1 MSAPSA
7 VNVLVPEGAAATGT
21 GPWEH
26 PALRAVSGAMLRPGG
41 LALTRR
47 ALELAAPLVGL
58 PQGALVADVGC
69 GPGETVALL
78 RERGLAAVGLDLS
91 ASLLDEARGRDEAM
105 PLIRANAGADA
116 EVGLPLR
123 TASLD
128 GAFCECVLSVL
139 PGREAVLAELARVL
153 RPGGVLV
160 WSDLYVRDGRPAGAW
175 RGTDGCADGGEP
187 RCSAPPVS
195 GRSCLAGAIPRAA
208 MEDMLQRTGFT
219 VLAFEDHSR
228 LLAELAGRLLFAGAG
243 LAELFGCGGSGGGR
257 PGYALLLARRNGHR
271 QGEPRGDA
279 S

>member
-7 VNVLVPEGAAATGT
+7 ANALVPKGAATGT

-26 PALRAVSGAMLRPGG
+26 PALRAVAGATLRPGG

-47 ALELAAPLVGL
+47 ALELAARLAGL
-58 PQGALVADVGC
+58 PQGARVADVGC

-78 RERGLAAVGLDLS
+78 RERGLTAVGLDLS
-91 ASLLDEARGRDEAM
+91 ASLLAEARGRDGAM
-105 PLIRANAGADA
+105 PLIRADAGANT

-139 PGREAVLAELARVL
+139 PGRQAVLAELARAL
-153 RPGGVLV
+153 RPGGVLA
-160 WSDLYVRDGRPAGAW
+160 WSDLYARDGRPAGAR
-175 RGTDGCADGGEP
+175 RGADGGEP
-187 RCSAPPVS
+187 RCSAPSVS
-195 GRSCLAGAIPRAA
+195 GRSCLTGAIPRAA
-208 MEDMLQRTGFT
+208 MEGVLQRTGFT

-243 LAELFGCGGSGGGR
+243 LAELFGCGGGGGGR
-257 PGYALLLARRNGHR
+257 PGYALLLARRNGPA
-271 QGEPRGDA
+271 QGEPWGDA

>member
-1 MSAPSA
+1 MSALSA
-7 VNVLVPEGAAATGT
+7 ANSFVPEGVATGT

-26 PALRAVSGAMLRPGG
+26 PTLRAVAGATLRPGG

-47 ALELAAPLVGL
+47 ALELAARLAGL
-58 PQGALVADVGC
+58 PQGARVADVGC

-78 RERGLAAVGLDLS
+78 RERGLTAVGLDLS
-91 ASLLDEARGRDEAM
+91 ASLLAEARGRDGAM
-105 PLIRANAGADA
+105 PLIRADAGADA

-139 PGREAVLAELARVL
+139 PGRQAVLAELARAL
-153 RPGGVLV
+153 RPGGVLA
-160 WSDLYVRDGRPAGAW
+160 WSDLYVRDGRTADAR
-175 RGTDGCADGGEP
+175 RGADGGEP
-187 RCSAPPVS
+187 RCSAP
-195 GRSCLAGAIPRAA
+195 RSCLAGAIPRAA
-208 MEDMLQRTGFT
+208 MEGMLQRTGFT

-243 LAELFGCGGSGGGR
+243 LAELFGCGGGGGGR
-257 PGYALLLARRNGHR
+257 PGYALLLARRDEHA
-271 QGEPRGDA
+271 PWGDA

>member
-1 MSAPSA
+1 MSALSA
-7 VNVLVPEGAAATGT
+7 ANALVPKGAATGT

-26 PALRAVSGAMLRPGG
+26 PALRAVAGATLRPGG

-47 ALELAAPLVGL
+47 ALELAARLAGL
-58 PQGALVADVGC
+58 PQGARVADVGC

-78 RERGLAAVGLDLS
+78 RERGLTAVGLDLS
-91 ASLLDEARGRDEAM
+91 ASLLAEARGRDGAM
-105 PLIRANAGADA
+105 PLIRADAGADA
-116 EVGLPLR
+116 EIGLPLR

-139 PGREAVLAELARVL
+139 PGRQAVLAELARAL

-160 WSDLYVRDGRPAGAW
+160 WSDLYVRDGRPAGAR
-175 RGTDGCADGGEP
+175 RGADGGEP
-187 RCSAPPVS
+187 RCSAPSVS

-208 MEDMLQRTGFT
+208 MEVVLQRTGFT

-243 LAELFGCGGSGGGR
+243 LAELFGCGGGGGGR
-257 PGYALLLARRNGHR
+257 PGYALLLARRNGPA
-271 QGEPRGDA
+271 QGEPWGDA